1 MKYIQYLQ
9 RIHAEILLLFLFFLI
24 TNGAHAARG
33 ERESEKFRQPDS
45 TILTVYWEE
54 NGPRHALYTED
65 GYRIIRNAD
74 GGFGYAIQKEQT
86 IVASAQLAHDKTQR
100 SPQEWRFLL
109 NSSVVLRSS
118 FPLLNWQTRSLAMD
132 DAAQSTSFP
141 TKGKVKTLVILVSFS
156 DLPFSVTDPNY
167 AFSRSLNE
175 AGYSDNGA
183 TGSVRDY
190 YFENSSGQFEPDF
203 DVIGPVVLSGTSA
216 YYGRDSAD
224 FDYHAPNMVWE
235 ACQQADTLFDTDFTQ
250 YDQNG
255 DGALDNVFVIY
266 AGYDQAQFPSSSDL
280 VWSHKYSLSGKVAI
294 DGKKI
299 YTYACTS
306 ELRKNNG
313 TNPASIG
320 TFCHEFGHVIGLPD
334 FYKTIGNGIAVMKNY
349 FLMDSGNYNND
360 GNTPPYLSAIER
372 MLMGWMTPQV
382 ISNEPVTY
390 SLPSIRE
397 NKAFQIPT
405 STPGEYFL
413 LETRAPLKWDNTSQV
428 EALGYGLLIYHVDR
442 SASYLSRW
450 ENDPGTVNNDDA
462 HRCCYALK
470 ATLSKWAFQQE
481 TLTSFSDDTEP
492 SALDWN
498 DEATETP
505 LTNISLINNVVTF
518 DVSGGGP
525 VGVGASSLAVTP
537 QVVISEGV
545 IQVNGLEGDEWVSLY
560 TPDGRILE
568 QTRATSSCLTLSRQR
583 AGLYLL
589 KITGKENSWS
599 KVIGLN

>member
-1 MKYIQYLQ
+1 MHA
-9 RIHAEILLLFLFFLI
+9 RILLLLFLSL
-24 TNGAHAARG
+24 TVDGAYAARG
-33 ERESEKFRQPDS
+33 EGESEKFRQPDQ

-54 NGPRHALYTED
+54 DGPRHALYTED
-65 GYRIIRNAD
+65 GYRIMRNAV
-74 GGFGYAIQKEQT
+74 GGLVYAVQKEQT
-86 IVASAQLAHDKTQR
+86 IVAGAQLAHDKAQR
-100 SPQEWRFLL
+100 TPQEWRFLL
-109 NSSVVLRSS
+109 NTPVVLKTS
-118 FPLLNWQTRSLAMD
+118 FTLINRQTRSLAMD
-132 DAAQSTSFP
+132 EPTIKPDPFL

-156 DLPFSVTDPNY
+156 DLPFAVTDPNQ

-175 AGYSDNGA
+175 TGYSDNGA

-190 YFENSSGQFEPDF
+190 YFENSNGQFEPDF

-224 FDYHAPNMVWE
+224 FDYHAPDMVWE
-235 ACQQADTLFDTDFTQ
+235 ACQQADTLFNTDFTQ

-313 TNPASIG
+313 ANPASIG

-334 FYKTIGNGIAVMKNY
+334 FYKTMGNGIAVMKNY

-360 GNTPPYLSAIER
+360 GNTPPSLSAIER
-372 MLMGWMTPQV
+372 MLMGWITPS
-382 ISNEPVTY
+382 IMSNKAATY
-390 SLPSIRE
+390 SLPSIQE

-405 STPGEYFL
+405 STPGEYFF

-450 ENDPGTVNNDDA
+450 ENDPGTINNDDM
-462 HRCCYALK
+462 HRCCYAIK
-470 ATLSKWAFQQE
+470 ATLNKWAFQQE
-481 TLTSFSDDTEP
+481 TQKSFSDDTEP

-518 DVSGGGP
+518 DVSGGGQ
-525 VGVGASSLAVTP
+525 VGIDASSLTTAP

-545 IQVNGLEGDEWVSLY
+545 IEVNGLQGDEWVCLY
-560 TPDGRILE
+560 TVDGRIVE
-568 QTRATSSCLTLSRQR
+568 QTKATSSGVTLSQQTS
-583 AGLYLL
+583 GMYLL
-589 KITGKENSWS
+589 RITGQENIWS
-599 KVIGLN
+599 RVIGLK

>member
-1 MKYIQYLQ
+1 MNQIQYI
-9 RIHAEILLLFLFFLI
+9 RARILLLFLLSLI
-24 TNGAHAARG
+24 VTGAYAARG
-33 ERESEKFRQPDS
+33 ETESEKFRQPDQ

-65 GYRIIRNAD
+65 GYRIVRNAA
-74 GGFGYAIQKEQT
+74 GGFVYAIQKEQAV
-86 IVASAQLAHDKTQR
+86 VAGTQLAHDKAQR
-100 SPQEWRFLL
+100 DPQECRFLL
-109 NSSVVLRSS
+109 SVSVMLRTS
-118 FPLLNWQTRSLAMD
+118 FPLTNRQARSLAID
-132 DAAQSTSFP
+132 EPAAKPNPFP
-141 TKGKVKTLVILVSFS
+141 TKGKVKTLVLLVSFS
-156 DLPFSVTDPNY
+156 DLPFAVTDPLQ

-190 YFENSSGQFEPDF
+190 YLENSNGSFEPDF
-203 DVIGPVVLSGTSA
+203 DVVGPVVLSGTSD

-224 FDYHAPNMVWE
+224 FDYHAPDMVWE
-235 ACQQADTLFDTDFTQ
+235 ACQQADALFNTDFTQ

-266 AGYDQAQFPSSSDL
+266 AGYDQAQYPSSSDL
-280 VWSHKYSLSGKVAI
+280 VWSHKYTLSGKVAI

-313 TNPASIG
+313 VNPASIG

-334 FYKTIGNGIAVMKNY
+334 FYKTVGNGVAVMKNY

-372 MLMGWMTPQV
+372 MLMDWMTPDV
-382 ISNEPVTY
+382 MSNKAVTY

-413 LETRAPLKWDNTSQV
+413 LETRAPLKWDNTSQI
-428 EALGYGLLIYHVDR
+428 EGLGYGLLIYHVDR

-450 ENDPGTVNNDDA
+450 QDDPGTINNDDA
-462 HRCCYALK
+462 HRCCYAIK
-470 ATLSKWAFQQE
+470 ASLSKWAFQQE

-492 SALDWN
+492 SALDWD

-505 LTNISLINNVVTF
+505 LTNISLVNNVVTF
-518 DVSGGGP
+518 DVSGGDV
-525 VGVGASSLAVTP
+525 VGIGASSLAVAP
-537 QVVISEGV
+537 QVVVSEGV
-545 IQVNGLEGDEWVSLY
+545 IQVSGLDGGEWVYLY
-560 TPDGRILE
+560 TVDGRILE
-568 QTRATSSCLTLSRQR
+568 QTRATSSSLTLPQQTS
-583 AGLYLL
+583 GLYLL
-589 KITGKENSWS
+589 KITGKENRWS
-599 KVIGLN
+599 QVLRLN